1 MRYDVVVLGAGI
13 NGLATAYSLKK
24 QGVASLA
31 VLEQFQLGHGQG
43 SSHGRS
49 RITRSTYSTPK
60 YVELMQLVHGSLWP
74 AWEEVAGQP
83 LLHKNPGIFFGP
95 GIGRYQESLRDLPEV
110 NVEEVAAE
118 EARRRFPPFLFP
130 DSPRVLVDHTCAVVA
145 ADRTMRFLASQL
157 RDHVLENCQVQSID
171 RASQVFLDTTR
182 GSIECERLV
191 ITAGPWTSRL
201 VPGLKPNLRPAH
213 QDVGY
218 FEIKASSRVGDFPV
232 WVYAGEQADDSF
244 YGLPEFERPGVK
256 LARHRTGPHGDDP
269 DREVGTILPEDAA
282 RDLEAFVARQWSGQA
297 RLVGYDACIYT
308 NTCTED
314 FILDHLPGDERIVVG
329 AGFSGHGFKFAPLTG
344 QVLAELA
351 VYGRTSFPE
360 FERHRQ
366 AFGFASAA
374 CW

>member
-1 MRYDVVVLGAGI
+1 MRFEALVLGAGI
-13 NGLATAYSLKK
+13 NGLATAYSLL
-24 QGVASLA
+24 QRGVTNLA
-31 VLEQFQLGHGQG
+31 VLEQFPLGHTQG

-49 RITRSTYSTPK
+49 RITRSTYSTSK
-60 YVELMQLVHGSLWP
+60 YVELMQVVHGQLWP
-74 AWEEVAGQP
+74 AWEEAAGQT

-95 GIGRYQESLRDLPEV
+95 GISRYQESLRGLDV
-110 NVEEVAAE
+110 RVEEIARE
-118 EARRRFPPFLFP
+118 EARHRFPPFLFP

-145 ADRTMRFLASQL
+145 ADRTMRFLSEQL
-157 RDHVLENCQVQSID
+157 RDRILDNCQVRSID
-171 RASQVFLDTTR
+171 PGPHLFLDTTR
-182 GSIECERLV
+182 GPMECERLV

-201 VPGLKPNLRPAH
+201 VPRLQPNLRPAH

-218 FEIKASSRVGDFPV
+218 FEIEASGRVGDFPV

-269 DREVGTILPEDAA
+269 NRAIGDVLPEEAA
-282 RDLEAFVARQWSGQA
+282 ADLQQFVQLQWSGPA

-308 NTCTED
+308 NTSSED
-314 FILDHLPGDERIVVG
+314 FILDHLPEDPRIVVG

-351 VYGRTSFPE
+351 LVGRTSLPE
-360 FERHRQ
+360 FERHRD
-366 AFGFASAA
+366 AFRFTSAA
-374 CW
+374 RW

>member
-232 WVYAGEQADDSF
+232 WVYAGEQADDSLVF
-244 YGLPEFERPGVK
+244 LAPVEEHRVAEPHCGEVSASLRTAHASECDNAGSDDVGPGGAEWGELDQPV
-256 LARHRTGPHGDDP
+256 AH
-269 DREVGTILPEDAA
+269 A
-282 RDLEAFVARQWSGQA
+282 DLCFAGQK
-297 RLVGYDACIYT
+297 RS
-308 NTCTED
+308 
-314 FILDHLPGDERIVVG
+314 VVG
-329 AGFSGHGFKFAPLTG
+329 IFSGMCRRSLAIATATAPVFQRKWFSGGPSATTNCRDSG
-344 QVLAELA
+344 AERKMSLL
-351 VYGRTSFPE
+351 
-360 FERHRQ
+360 
-366 AFGFASAA
+366 
-374 CW
+374 